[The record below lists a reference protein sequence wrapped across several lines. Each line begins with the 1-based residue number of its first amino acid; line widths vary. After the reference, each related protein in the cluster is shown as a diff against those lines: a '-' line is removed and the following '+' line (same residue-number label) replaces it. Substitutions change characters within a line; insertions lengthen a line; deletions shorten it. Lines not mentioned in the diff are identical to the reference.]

1 MDEDKLREQMI
12 IGSMKTDYKIW
23 LSLGRKPIM
32 GAGRYKMLK
41 AISRTH
47 SLKETARLL
56 NISYRTCQEYIKR
69 MEERVGAEV
78 VHTER
83 GGINAGGRTDLTEL
97 GRAMVKKFES
107 IKAKVMIDDKR
118 QIR

>member
-1 MDEDKLREQMI
+1 MDEEKLREQMI
-12 IGSMKTDYKIW
+12 IANLKTDYKIW
-23 LSLGRKPIM
+23 LSLGSKPLM

-69 MEERVGAEV
+69 MEERVGSEV
-78 VHTER
+78 VHTQR
-83 GGINAGGRTDLTEL
+83 GGINAGGRADLTEL
-97 GRAMVKKFES
+97 GRAMVKKFET
-107 IKAKVMIDDKR
+107 IKAKVIIDDKR